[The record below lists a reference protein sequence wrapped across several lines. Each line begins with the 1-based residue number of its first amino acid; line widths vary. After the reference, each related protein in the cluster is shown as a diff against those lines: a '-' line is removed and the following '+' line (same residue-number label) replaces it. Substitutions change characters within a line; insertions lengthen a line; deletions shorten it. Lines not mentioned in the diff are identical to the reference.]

1 VQFYQLFNALY
12 IVTART
18 PVVIVTMYKVKSPF
32 TRSFFLRG
40 SPLFILAGEEGV
52 TEGARMHRSEARS
65 VTCE

>member
-18 PVVIVTMYKVKSPF
+18 PVVIVTMYEVKIPF

-52 TEGARMHRSEARS
+52 TE
-65 VTCE
+65 